1 MERFRINLRNVAI
14 IFACLAVVMITACN
28 GGGNKRSNG
37 DATDTKTKS
46 KASATAALE
55 VTDDAKTILA
65 TYSLTAEAV
74 APQNAIYTFLPFGQE
89 REVVGFLQTKGTKKA
104 PKRDFTKMIEGIKAA
119 SDDGKIYNALSDDLE
134 FDMNNLVTDY
144 AVGHEFQYISKG
156 KHIKVYLAWGSGF
169 VKPGTEDSYPIYR
182 ITFKEQ

>member
-1 MERFRINLRNVAI
+1 M
-14 IFACLAVVMITACN
+14 TACN
-28 GGGNKRSNG
+28 GGGNKQQNG
-37 DATDTKTKS
+37 KTTETKTES
-46 KASATAALE
+46 KVSATAALE
-55 VTDDAKTILA
+55 VTDDAKTILVK
-65 TYSLTAEAV
+65 YGLTAEAV
-74 APQNAIYTFLPFGQE
+74 APQNAFYTFLPFGQQQ
-89 REVVGFLQTKGTKKA
+89 EVVGFLQTKGTEKA
-104 PKRDFTKMIEGIKAA
+104 PKRDFTKMIDGIKAA
-119 SDDGKIYNALSDDLE
+119 SDDGKIYNALSDNLE